1 MKNFYI
7 KPACM
12 PYYYNSK
19 GEKEYKEDVEQNI
32 AYTADGYLLPCC
44 WCDAP
49 STRKDIEKAGL
60 YQDKLLVSKNK
71 NIEDILF
78 SLEWKYFIKNMLH
91 KPKDAPRCCKEKCG
105 YYDE

>member
-19 GEKEYKEDVEQNI
+19 GDKVEKQDVEQSI

-49 STRKDIEKAGL
+49 STRKDFEKAGF
-60 YQDKLLVSKNK
+60 YKEKLQLSRNEK
-71 NIEDILF
+71 IEDILL
-78 SLEWKYFIKNMLH
+78 SQEWAQFIETVLYKANF
-91 KPKDAPRCCKEKCG
+91 APRCCKEKCG
-105 YYDE
+105 YADE